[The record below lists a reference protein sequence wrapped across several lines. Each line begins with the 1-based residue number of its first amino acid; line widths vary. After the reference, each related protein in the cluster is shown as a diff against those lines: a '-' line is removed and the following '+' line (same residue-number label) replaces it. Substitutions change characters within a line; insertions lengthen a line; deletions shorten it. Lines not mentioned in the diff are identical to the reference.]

1 MDYELIEKYLYKLF
15 NLYVKP
21 QFSEIKQIVIKN
33 MESSN
38 FIYDDKPIIFLDLYI
53 AVDGTDEEQEEEI
66 MDEIH
71 EVIANLGLKFNIE
84 IEWDNLA

>member
-33 MESSN
+33 LESSN
-38 FIYDDKPIIFLDLYI
+38 FLYEGKPILFLDLYI

-66 MDEIH
+66 ISEIQD
-71 EVIANLGLKFNIE
+71 VIDNVGLKFNIE